1 MGTYNKDKFT
11 KMWTTRSQKSRL
23 GEIKPIVE
31 KTTGKTNL
39 SLCEIVDYLLD
50 NFQLPPKVVIA
61 DFVKPSVVKQS
72 TFKGGQIKGKLSMGD
87 IAKANVAKT
96 KHTTITYTNK
106 TKPAN
111 LKQAGLLVR

>member
-11 KMWTTRSQKSRL
+11 KMWTTRRLKSRL

-31 KTTGKTNL
+31 KSTGKTNL

-50 NFQLPPKVVIA
+50 NYQLQKKVVYA

-72 TFKGGQIKGKLSMGD
+72 TFKGGQIKGKLTMAD
-87 IAKANVAKT
+87 IAKGHVAKT
-96 KHTTITYTNK
+96 QPRTITYTNK